1 MLGFTAITALL
12 VLPLSVSPVI
22 TYEILKIL
30 ISHAVYDAHAYY
42 ACTTHVC
49 TVTAKI
55 ATYTMK
61 TLLLQY
67 TDACTH
73 IQTRDAHA
81 HTHVHTPL
89 TQSPSFEKCF
99 ENLKSSIPSP
109 SIQHVV

>member
-1 MLGFTAITALL
+1 MLGLTAITALL

-30 ISHAVYDAHAYY
+30 ISHAVYDVHAYY
-42 ACTTHVC
+42 ACTTHKHIHVC

-73 IQTRDAHA
+73 KPVMHMHM
-81 HTHVHTPL
+81 HTHTYTLPSH
-89 TQSPSFEKCF
+89 TQSPSFEKMF
-99 ENLKSSIPSP
+99 QKP
-109 SIQHVV
+109 

>member
-1 MLGFTAITALL
+1 MMHMHIM
-12 VLPLSVSPVI
+12 
-22 TYEILKIL
+22 
-30 ISHAVYDAHAYY
+30 HAPHI
-42 ACTTHVC
+42 HVC

-67 TDACTH
+67 TDACTN

-81 HTHVHTPL
+81 HTHTYTLHS
-89 TQSPSFEKCF
+89 QSPSFEKSF
-99 ENLKSSIPSP
+99 KNLKSSIPSP